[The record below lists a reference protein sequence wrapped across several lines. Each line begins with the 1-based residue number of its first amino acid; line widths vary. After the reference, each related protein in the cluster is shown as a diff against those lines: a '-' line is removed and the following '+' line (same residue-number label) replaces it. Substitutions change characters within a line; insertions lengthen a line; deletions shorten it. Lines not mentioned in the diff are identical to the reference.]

1 MIILSNNVVIL
12 ETHCAIP
19 SPKGCRTLT
28 EGKEEKASANY
39 RETSGHFRS
48 GNEVITEIVGEV
60 RDEK

>member
-1 MIILSNNVVIL
+1 MIL

-19 SPKGCRTLT
+19 SPKGYRSLT

-60 RDEK
+60 IDEK